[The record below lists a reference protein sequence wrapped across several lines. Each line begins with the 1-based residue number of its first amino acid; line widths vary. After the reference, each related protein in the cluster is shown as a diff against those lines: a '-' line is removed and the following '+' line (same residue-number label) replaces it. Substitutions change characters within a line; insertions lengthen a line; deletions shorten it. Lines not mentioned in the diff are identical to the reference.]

1 MPRQRQLR
9 IVCVFSF
16 YCFFLV
22 YFFLSVISGLFPLSF
37 SSLRI
42 FFVAGDVA
50 PLSILQSRLVLQVHA
65 GRKKRV
71 VSFLYLTALDTG
83 DQIFGFGVG
92 RGQDRPGRVSPRAAR
107 LESRL
112 RAGLPSQEPALQSP
126 SGPGR
131 AEPCRTGPERNCGTR
146 SLKAGPSDIC
156 RKGAWATIWPR
167 NGQ

>member
-9 IVCVFSF
+9 IICVFSF
-16 YCFFLV
+16 YCFFPV
-22 YFFLSVISGLFPLSF
+22 YFFLSVISGCNAVNTPVKAHFT
-37 SSLRI
+37 RTH
-42 FFVAGDVA
+42 
-50 PLSILQSRLVLQVHA
+50 RM
-65 GRKKRV
+65 KRV
-71 VSFLYLTALDTG
+71 VSFLCLTALDTG